1 MEIKKEQFQI
11 KLLGKCLTQKD
22 ILMLWNFGMN
32 KDKIARKYANDNK
45 IKSKEALSFVEK
57 TLYEE
62 VRNGKVKTRI

>member
-22 ILMLWNFGMN
+22 ILMLWSFGMS
-32 KDKIARKYANDNK
+32 KDKITRKYANDNK